1 VKKLK
6 DLLKESYVW
15 ERKFGEKLPTLSDV
29 QKKKI
34 NERSSTDKEYRKAKK
49 LISQLRDIVKEL
61 EAHGEDYGIF
71 QNAKKS
77 AKILKKLKKDMYY
90 IG

>member
-1 VKKLK
+1 MINMK
-6 DLLKESYVW
+6 DLIKQQGDMIRKES
-15 ERKFGEKLPTLSDV
+15 GM
-29 QKKKI
+29 KI
-34 NERSSTDKEYRKAKK
+34 NEAPKDKEYRKAKK
-49 LISQLRDIVKEL
+49 LIDKLKDIVKEL

-77 AKILKKLKKDMYY
+77 HKILKKLKKDMYY

>member
-1 VKKLK
+1 MKLTDTKLK
-6 DLLKESYVW
+6 RIIKEEYIKVLKE
-15 ERKFGEKLPTLSDV
+15 RGNTA
-29 QKKKI
+29 Q
-34 NERSSTDKEYRKAKK
+34 EYRKAKK
-49 LISQLRDIVKEL
+49 LIDKLKDIVKEL

-77 AKILKKLKKDMYY
+77 HKILKKLKKDMYY